1 MKSTISNC
9 IEIERPTK
17 EILSWCEN
25 NLVLNNPLYMQLA
38 KRQKWD
44 VIRFKHVPEKMKFW
58 ERIGDKINIPF
69 GCLYAIYD
77 MIKNDEIIL
86 NFSSPKYNTIKDLP
100 ISSKIKLYDYQEEAV
115 KKLCLAKGGVLKA
128 GCGSG
133 KTITGIELVHKI
145 GERFL
150 WIVHTKDLL
159 NQARKDFLDLYPNM
173 DIGLITEGEF
183 DVGKDGAIA
192 TIQTLSKIDPKKY
205 EHEFNVVIVDECHHC
220 ADRVDSV
227 LMYKK
232 VLSSMNP
239 RYRYGLT
246 ATPYRQDGLTNTIYF
261 NLGCNMKGKFE
272 PTFSVERAK
281 IKSLTAKVEH
291 FDLDTPKEY
300 YYTYKTKT
308 CGSRFYQA
316 DDNGIIDLNHIMGT
330 PISVSYSLCKEKL
343 DLSKKEDCEIN
354 GIRFISSENKLV
366 GLKKRDYYK
375 ISIEKEIVEQ
385 KPLFEADGTI
395 NYATLIS
402 YLTNN
407 DDRNNKICNY
417 IKELV
422 GYGRKIAVLSQSVE
436 HCNKMQNICKDLGIN
451 AACVTGKTKKSERI
465 KTLENTENWD
475 VIIATI
481 ALFKE
486 GIDIKTLDTVIITTP
501 MKDPSAIEQACGRCE
516 RYMDNKNQPLFIYTL
531 DINFKYCYSVYNK
544 MKSVISKRL

>member
-183 DVGKDGAIA
+183 NVGKDGAIA

-232 VLSSMNP
+232 V
-239 RYRYGLT
+239 
-246 ATPYRQDGLTNTIYF
+246 
-261 NLGCNMKGKFE
+261 
-272 PTFSVERAK
+272 
-281 IKSLTAKVEH
+281 
-291 FDLDTPKEY
+291 
-300 YYTYKTKT
+300 
-308 CGSRFYQA
+308 
-316 DDNGIIDLNHIMGT
+316 
-330 PISVSYSLCKEKL
+330 
-343 DLSKKEDCEIN
+343 
-354 GIRFISSENKLV
+354 
-366 GLKKRDYYK
+366 
-375 ISIEKEIVEQ
+375 
-385 KPLFEADGTI
+385 
-395 NYATLIS
+395 
-402 YLTNN
+402 
-407 DDRNNKICNY
+407 
-417 IKELV
+417 
-422 GYGRKIAVLSQSVE
+422 
-436 HCNKMQNICKDLGIN
+436 
-451 AACVTGKTKKSERI
+451 
-465 KTLENTENWD
+465 
-475 VIIATI
+475 
-481 ALFKE
+481 
-486 GIDIKTLDTVIITTP
+486 
-501 MKDPSAIEQACGRCE
+501 
-516 RYMDNKNQPLFIYTL
+516 
-531 DINFKYCYSVYNK
+531 INF
-544 MKSVISKRL
+544 